1 MFANFITA
9 LPTGAA
15 MTFLILF
22 GMQALISM
30 QPGAAVK
37 AEVHELTPWI
47 YQPRDE
53 KTYEESFRPEAIPDV
68 VPMPPI
74 NPGSDESGDGPAL
87 HIPFKTPTPRP
98 NNYDFSKFGVRD
110 GPLVTVVRVQPTYPS
125 VMSSRG
131 IEGFVTVIFDVM
143 PDGSVT
149 NIAVLESSHS
159 GFERS
164 AMQAAS
170 RFKFK
175 ARVVDGTPQPSRG
188 IRYRFTFEMDK

>member
-1 MFANFITA
+1 MFANFVTA
-9 LPTGAA
+9 LPSGAA

-37 AEVHELTPWI
+37 ADVHEFTPWI

-53 KTYEESFRPEAIPDV
+53 KIFEESFRPDNIPDV
-68 VPMPPI
+68 VPTPPI
-74 NPGSDESGDGPAL
+74 NPGHDETGDGPAL
-87 HIPFKTPTPRP
+87 HIPFETPTPRAD
-98 NNYDFSKFGVRD
+98 NHDFSKFGVRD
-110 GPLVTVVRVQPTYPS
+110 GPLVAVVRVQPTYPS
-125 VMSSRG
+125 IMSSKG
-131 IEGFVTVIFDVM
+131 IEGFVTVIFDVL
-143 PDGSVT
+143 PDGSVS
-149 NIAVLESSHS
+149 NIAVLESSHR

-175 ARVVDGTPQPSRG
+175 ARVVDGIPQPSRG
-188 IRYRFTFEMDK
+188 IRYRFTFEMDQ